1 VLVTASYAAALV
13 FRLNDE
19 NKQHFRPDQ
28 MVWHDVS
35 SDDHAFVPH
44 GFIFHFYY
52 FEMKTCA
59 YCEKNFI
66 SYIVSAVVSHVTVSQ

>member
-1 VLVTASYAAALV
+1 MLVAASYAAALV

-35 SDDHAFVPH
+35 SDDFSIVGPRVV
-44 GFIFHFYY
+44 GFFWGGRETLLSFN
-52 FEMKTCA
+52 E
-59 YCEKNFI
+59 
-66 SYIVSAVVSHVTVSQ
+66 